1 MQEIVFSVL
10 NRMKEYYKA
19 IRFVTLMLMSC
30 LLAVLAGLW
39 IDEQIHTTPL
49 FLFILLTYAIGGNL
63 YRLLKG
69 SSEDG

>member
-39 IDEQIHTTPL
+39 IDEQVHTTPL
-49 FLFILLTYAIGGNL
+49 FLFILLAYAIGGNL